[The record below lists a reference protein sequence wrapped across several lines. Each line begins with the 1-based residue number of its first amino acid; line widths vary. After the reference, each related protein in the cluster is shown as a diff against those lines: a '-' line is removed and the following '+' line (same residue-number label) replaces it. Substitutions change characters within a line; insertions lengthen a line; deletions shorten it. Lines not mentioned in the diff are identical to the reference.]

1 MSEFQAITTQEDFDK
16 AIQKRLAQK
25 DREAEE
31 KYRDYLAPD
40 KVDALKSEYDKR
52 LADASAL
59 VKDAQAKLAKHDEE
73 VAALMTRATTAEG
86 KLLKNSIANK
96 HGIPLDLADRLL
108 GDTAEEI
115 EKDAQSF
122 AGYFAPTHG
131 APMRSNDPSGA
142 PSGSVG
148 GGNPTDT
155 ALMTLLSQLQ
165 SNMEV

>member
-1 MSEFQAITTQEDFDK
+1 MSEFTPITTQEDFDK

-40 KVDALKSEYDKR
+40 KVDALKAEYDKR
-52 LADASAL
+52 LAEASAT
-59 VKDAQAKLAKHDEE
+59 VKDAQEKLSKHDEE
-73 VAALMTRATTAEG
+73 IAAITLRATTAEG
-86 KLLKNSIANK
+86 KLLKNTIANK

-131 APMRSNDPSGA
+131 APMRSNDPSQNAGG
-142 PSGSVG
+142 SGSSK
-148 GGNPTDT
+148 D
-155 ALMTLLSQLQ
+155 AAMMALLSQLTTP
-165 SNMEV
+165 NN

>member
-131 APMRSNDPSGA
+131 APMRSTDPSQNA
-142 PSGSVG
+142 
-148 GGNPTDT
+148 GGNGSSTD
-155 ALMTLLSQLQ
+155 AAMMALLSQLTIP
-165 SNMEV
+165 NN